1 MTLRLFAIVA
11 LLCSTLVSTVALAQ
25 PAETQGEIIDQ
36 IIGIVGNEILLQSEL
51 ENDLLQ
57 QRMQGLDPDGD
68 SRCQTIEDLLF
79 QKLLLNQA
87 RFDSLVV
94 TEGEVQSQIESRLEY
109 FLSMFGSVDAFEK
122 EYGKTIAQWKSE
134 FREPIEEQLL
144 IQQMQYK
151 LEAKADAT
159 PKDVQRYYK
168 SIPTDSLPLI
178 SEEIR
183 YSQIVY
189 QPEPS
194 LAEKEALRMKA
205 DSIRNLVASGQMK
218 MTIAALR
225 HSDDPGSKYK
235 GGCYTEVRRGM
246 FVPEFEGAVYNT
258 DVGSVSNVFE
268 SPFGYH
274 FLQVTEKRGEVFS
287 ACHVLFS
294 PKVKDED
301 LLRGESFLDSLG
313 QVIRNDSLAFSDA
326 ALRHST
332 DEETKN
338 QGGKVANFQQG
349 GMKHGVDA
357 LERDIFLVLAKMQ
370 VGEVSAP
377 VMRESPGGSPYF
389 VIYRLDDRSAAHQ
402 ANLRDDY
409 LLFKQMAE
417 ADIREKNLEKW
428 MEKKLKTTYIRLND
442 DFQSC
447 SFKYPWINTKL

>member
-1 MTLRLFAIVA
+1 MNPRLFAIVA

-36 IIGIVGNEILLQSEL
+36 IIGVVGNEILLQSEL

-109 FLSMFGSVDAFEK
+109 FLSMFGSVDAFEA

-168 SIPTDSLPLI
+168 SISTDSLPLI

-301 LLRGESFLDSLG
+301 LLRGESFLDSLA

-370 VGEVSAP
+370 VGDVSAP

-442 DFQSC
+442 EYQSC
-447 SFKYPWINTKL
+447 SFKYPWINAKL

>member
-1 MTLRLFAIVA
+1 MTPRLFAIVA

-36 IIGIVGNEILLQSEL
+36 IIGVVGNEILLQSEL

-109 FLSMFGSVDAFEK
+109 FLSMFGSVDAFEA

-168 SIPTDSLPLI
+168 SISTDSLPLI

-301 LLRGESFLDSLG
+301 LLRGESFLDSLA

-326 ALRHST
+326 ALRYST

-357 LERDIFLVLAKMQ
+357 LERDIFLVLSKMQ
-370 VGEVSAP
+370 VGDVSAP
-377 VMRESPGGSPYF
+377 VLRESPGGSPYF

-442 DFQSC
+442 EYQLC
-447 SFKYPWINTKL
+447 SFKYPWINAKL